1 MTIITKPTSMK
12 YLVYF
17 LILGLII
24 WIAGSSYCYVCEIR
38 GDCRKAADIEAG
50 SEINMADTAA
60 LAPDTVMDEVPVAGN
75 ETLEY
80 AEEYVTKHGKEVV
93 YFGFASGEA
102 PLDSSAM
109 DYIEQLSYY
118 IQHHPEKKILI
129 TGHSDSRGTPEGNMK
144 YSLLRA
150 QYIQGLFE
158 MKGVAPSAFIIEG
171 KSDREPMASNDT
183 EEGRQKNR
191 RAEIT
196 IK

>member
-1 MTIITKPTSMK
+1 MK

-17 LILGLII
+17 LTFGLIA

-38 GDCRKAADIEAG
+38 GDCSKAA
-50 SEINMADTAA
+50 EITEETGIILADTAVLVQDTFAEEAPEPVDEA
-60 LAPDTVMDEVPVAGN
+60 LA
-75 ETLEY
+75 Y
-80 AEEYVTKHGKEVV
+80 AEEYISGHPKEIV
-93 YFGFASGEA
+93 YFDFASDETS
-102 PLDSSAM
+102 LDSSAM
-109 DYIEQLSYY
+109 NYIEQVSYF

-150 QYIQGLFE
+150 QFIQGSFE
-158 MKGVAPSAFIIEG
+158 AKGVAPSDIIVEG
-171 KSDREPMASNDT
+171 KSDREPMAPNDT